1 MARLLPLLIFLVVAL
16 VLIMSRQAASLR
28 PQDSRTFRPRSRARS
43 RERSAAGGVTVLRR
57 RDLAGLR
64 DAYSGETLDVS
75 RPLVHCDAC
84 QSVYHADS
92 ARILARENG
101 GRCVGCS
108 NTGFS
113 AVKVISD

>member
-1 MARLLPLLIFLVVAL
+1 MARLLPLLIFLIVGLAL
-16 VLIMSRQAASLR
+16 LLSRQSAVLR
-28 PQDSRTFRPRSRARS
+28 PQDGRTYRPRSGAR
-43 RERSAAGGVTVLRR
+43 RQGRNAAGGVTLLRR

-64 DAYSGETLDVS
+64 DAYSGESLDAS

-101 GRCVGCS
+101 GRCVGCKS
-108 NTGFS
+108 TGFS
-113 AVKVISD
+113 AVKVVAD